1 MLENWK
7 YSKIASI
14 DLAVLGLLQ
23 LHLKSLKRVIFVQHN
38 NVTEKTKQSA
48 FAEGMTNETVIQFQQ
63 FLLLIKRESG
73 RIDSYPLTPIQ

>member
-38 NVTEKTKQSA
+38 VTEKTKQSA
-48 FAEGMTNETVIQFQQ
+48 FAEGMTNETVIQF
-63 FLLLIKRESG
+63 
-73 RIDSYPLTPIQ
+73 